1 MAGLLLISAG
11 IVAWRS
17 YGIPEDWNEAV
28 LRGSTA
34 SAIHA
39 RLGAPSI
46 GDLGTKGFEEW
57 HLDLFPYWILVVR
70 YDRRD
75 GAATPSSGSEAG
87 LDDHVA
93 SSAHLLRVHDLFGDR
108 YLERY
113 ALWGAS

>member
-17 YGIPEDWNEAV
+17 YGIPE
-28 LRGSTA
+28 
-34 SAIHA
+34 
-39 RLGAPSI
+39 
-46 GDLGTKGFEEW
+46 EW
-57 HLDLFPYWILVVR
+57 HLDRFPYWILVVR

-75 GAATPSSGSEAG
+75 GAATPSSGSGAG